1 MIPEMTVFL
10 LSILSCYSQ
19 EQPSNDLSYMTISQ
33 VMPFLDV
40 SQVQILPSQLQDFI
54 QSQQD
59 VCDVTKIET
68 TKDESTS
75 KQFLFQGDCFLRVSD
90 TQPQK
95 NKSIRDE
102 QTFAHPFRET
112 PETSLYF
119 PYAKENKKPLFF
131 EDIEPN
137 LRLNGKIQIDDSNV
151 DAEGFSIFQQNE
163 DNTETLILYIDGFID
178 IKHQDNDIF
187 DIDISGFFC
196 GIFSDCTRKK
206 PTEIDLRHQIA
217 RKKEEISQIS
227 LGTITQNRNISIEGS
242 FLFDESLCDVRPFS
256 GHIGIEKGIR
266 YDITF
271 EANCDSCALIS
282 QQGKPAIQICNDI

>member
-1 MIPEMTVFL
+1 
-10 LSILSCYSQ
+10 
-19 EQPSNDLSYMTISQ
+19 
-33 VMPFLDV
+33 MPFLDV
-40 SQVQILPSQLQDFI
+40 SQAQILPSKLQDFI
-54 QSQQD
+54 LSQQD
-59 VCDVTKIET
+59 ICDVLRSEKPS
-68 TKDESTS
+68 KDVSISE
-75 KQFLFQGDCFLRVSD
+75 QVVFQGDCFLRVSD

-131 EDIEPN
+131 GESEPN
-137 LRLNGKIQIDDSNV
+137 LRLHGRIQIDDSNI

-178 IKHQDNDIF
+178 IKYKDNDVF
-187 DIDISGFFC
+187 YIDISGFFC
-196 GIFSDCTRKK
+196 GIFSTCTRKK

-217 RKKEEISQIS
+217 KKKEELSQVS

-242 FLFDESLCDVRPFS
+242 FLFNESHCETRPIS
-256 GHIGIEKGIR
+256 GHIGIEKGMR

-271 EANCDSCALIS
+271 EPNCDSCAFIS

>member
-1 MIPEMTVFL
+1 
-10 LSILSCYSQ
+10 
-19 EQPSNDLSYMTISQ
+19 
-33 VMPFLDV
+33 MPFLDV
-40 SQVQILPSQLQDFI
+40 SQVQILPSQLQIFI
-54 QSQQD
+54 KSQQD
-59 VCDVTKIET
+59 VCDVVKMEKIQ
-68 TKDESTS
+68 KDISNSE
-75 KQFLFQGDCFLRVSD
+75 QVLFQGDCFLLVSG

-95 NKSIRDE
+95 NKSTRDE

-119 PYAKENKKPLFF
+119 PYSKENIKPLFF
-131 EDIEPN
+131 EETEPN
-137 LRLNGKIQIDDSNV
+137 LRLKGKILIDDSYI

-178 IKHQDNDIF
+178 IKHKENDVF
-187 DIDISGFFC
+187 YIDISGFFC
-196 GIFSDCTRKK
+196 GIFSTCTRKK

-217 RKKEEISQIS
+217 KKKEEISQIS

-242 FLFDESLCDVRPFS
+242 FLFDESHCDIRPIS

-271 EANCDSCALIS
+271 EPNCDTCAFIS